1 MNLFTTNLLNFGDI
15 LDILAKIVSTA
26 VQGCTPELM
35 GLGQIAASRKAAKKL
50 KKAVSISNSKQ
61 KNIQSK
67 EGESV
72 STLKI
77 KSRSIW

>member
-1 MNLFTTNLLNFGDI
+1 LKGDHLFFFANDAHIKNNVLTSSM
-15 LDILAKIVSTA
+15 KKM
-26 VQGCTPELM
+26 VQR
-35 GLGQIAASRKAAKKL
+35 IAASRKAAKKL

>member
-1 MNLFTTNLLNFGDI
+1 MFFFANDAHIKNNVLTSSM
-15 LDILAKIVSTA
+15 KKM
-26 VQGCTPELM
+26 VQR
-35 GLGQIAASRKAAKKL
+35 IAASRKAALKL

>member
-1 MNLFTTNLLNFGDI
+1 MFFFANDAHIKNNVLTSSM
-15 LDILAKIVSTA
+15 KKM
-26 VQGCTPELM
+26 VQR
-35 GLGQIAASRKAAKKL
+35 IAASRKAAKKL